1 MKIMH
6 YCQHV
11 LGIGHFFRSLEIAR
25 ALSRHDVLLVE
36 GGEPLPGL
44 LLPPHLQRVFLP
56 PLRMD
61 SEFSRLETR
70 EGSLD
75 AVQTSR
81 RRLLQE
87 LFHDFRPDVLLI
99 ELFPFG
105 RRGFRF
111 ELLPLLE
118 AVKAGG
124 RDTRV
129 VCSLRDILV
138 EKADQAKYEQRVLG
152 LLHAHFHLLLI
163 HSDPRIIS
171 LQETFSRVKDIAIPV
186 AYTGFVV
193 KTAVP
198 AGRSGPAGSASPS
211 SVPNGHQRGKRSPP
225 AMKIPPNSPLEK
237 GGGGDFHGKTR
248 ESCVAGGKRIIA
260 SSGGG
265 EVGADLLAATILAV
279 GQLADPDI
287 RLRVFMGPFLQETD
301 RLRLAEIAATDGRI
315 SLQPFSLNFLEEL
328 GEARLSISM
337 AGYNTCMDILATRV
351 PALVYPFRRN
361 REQAMRARRL
371 EALGFLEVIET
382 LDGALLATA
391 IQRALDRM
399 PPAPVVN
406 PDLSGAENSA
416 LCIEKFCGHEY
427 D

>member
-36 GGEPLPGL
+36 GGEPLAGL
-44 LLPPHLQRVFLP
+44 SLPPHLQRVFLP

-61 SEFSRLETR
+61 SRFSRLETPA
-70 EGSLD
+70 GSLD
-75 AVQTSR
+75 AVQSAR
-81 RRLLQE
+81 RRLLLE

-105 RRGFRF
+105 RRSFRF

-118 AVKAGG
+118 TVQASRSATKVI
-124 RDTRV
+124 
-129 VCSLRDILV
+129 CSLRDILV
-138 EKADQAKYEQRVLG
+138 EKSDQAKYEERVLA
-152 LLHAHFHLLLI
+152 LLNTHFHLLLI

-171 LQETFSRVKDIAIPV
+171 LEETFSRVKDITIPV

-193 KTAVP
+193 KAAVQ
-198 AGRSGPAGSASPS
+198 AGRSRLAEAPS
-211 SVPNGHQRGKRSPP
+211 LPFTHKSGQSR
-225 AMKIPPNSPLEK
+225 
-237 GGGGDFHGKTR
+237 
-248 ESCVAGGKRIIA
+248 VAGGKRIVA

-279 GQLADPDI
+279 SQLADPAI

-301 RLRLAEIAATDGRI
+301 RQRLADYAVRDGRI

-328 GEARLSISM
+328 AEARLSISM
-337 AGYNTCMDILATRV
+337 AGYNTCMDILTTRV
-351 PALVYPFRRN
+351 PALVYPFRQN

-371 EALGFLEVIET
+371 ESLGFLEVIET
-382 LDGALLATA
+382 LDGAFLAAA
-391 IQRALDRM
+391 IQRALERV
-399 PPAPVVN
+399 PPAPVLN
-406 PDLSGAENSA
+406 PDLSGAENTS
-416 LCIEKFCGHEY
+416 LCIEKFREHEY
-427 D
+427 H